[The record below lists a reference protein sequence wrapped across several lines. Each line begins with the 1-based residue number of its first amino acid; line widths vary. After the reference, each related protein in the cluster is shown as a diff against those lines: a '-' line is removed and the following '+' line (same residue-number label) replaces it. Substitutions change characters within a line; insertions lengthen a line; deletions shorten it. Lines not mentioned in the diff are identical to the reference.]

1 MDSYLT
7 NVLTKALQSKMN
19 AAGKKTKLSTG
30 KTEFHGQV
38 ILNVD
43 VTVNKA
49 ADTEYTPT
57 VDVPLKAVLAVALM
71 KAGIQRTNITAHIID
86 AMKEAIA
93 LGEEKAEELFGL
105 TDEAEQRVAEALS
118 KLPKQIRSGQTNVT
132 GTVVFAD
139 IVQGAVPMLR
149 REKVGAA

>member
-1 MDSYLT
+1 MLNPYLT
-7 NVLTKALQSKMN
+7 NALTKALQSKMN
-19 AAGKKTKLSTG
+19 AAGKKVKLPTG

-38 ILNVD
+38 ILDVD

-71 KAGIQRTNITAHIID
+71 KAGIQKANITNHIVA
-86 AMKEAIA
+86 AMTEAIE

-118 KLPKQIRSGQTNVT
+118 KLPKQIRSGQTNVV

-139 IVQGAVPMLR
+139 IVEGAVAAR
-149 REKVGAA
+149 RKRIGAA